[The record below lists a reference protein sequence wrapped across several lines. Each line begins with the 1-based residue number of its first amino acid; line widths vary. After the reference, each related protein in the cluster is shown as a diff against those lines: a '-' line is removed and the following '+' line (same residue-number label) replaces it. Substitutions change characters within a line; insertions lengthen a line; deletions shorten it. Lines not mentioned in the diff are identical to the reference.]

1 MCTHVHSICICMH
14 EQQQYIIKK
23 ITKRNFSSDFFI
35 FLKYIVAIFFIF
47 FYIKNKKNDFVFC
60 DLIFVDT
67 VYNTVII
74 TKHTIYLEVFV
85 FFASISFSYVGCPL
99 RYLVPDI
106 SGTCRR
112 VVPHTCVHLRNGTV

>member
-35 FLKYIVAIFFIF
+35 FLKYIVAIFLIF
-47 FYIKNKKNDFVFC
+47 FIKNKKNDFVFC